1 MKKILSVLVVIV
13 SMNAMSDCMPAKASS
28 KTLYPV
34 SKEALEV
41 AQETGLKTC
50 NRSIRFAQTF
60 KAKFKKD
67 YKIETFDESKI
78 K

>member
-1 MKKILSVLVVIV
+1 MKKILSVLVVLV
-13 SMNAMSDCMPAKASS
+13 SMNAMSDCMQAKVSA

-60 KAKFKKD
+60 KAKYKRD
-67 YKIETFDESKI
+67 YKIETFDSSKI